1 MFRSTTHSTQTASGA
16 PVLRI
21 RPTNRSNLA
30 TAEQRVADAL
40 QVVEELPRELVS
52 AALKDASALGYERL
66 VVEGGEPLLYA
77 GLPGLLT
84 RARRLD
90 LHTTVVTNAT
100 LLGQA
105 RRWAAVAPL
114 IDRLAVTLHGIGAA
128 HDAYVARDGAFDQA
142 IENLAIV
149 RESGIPFGFVV
160 SLTTDN
166 AGSLAD
172 IVRLAADQGADA
184 VEVQASFEGGLG
196 DDQVVDAVTAARA
209 AGAELGIEIV
219 SDLVAQDELV
229 LFRGRFVPG
238 FPSRD
243 LTSFAPTLIVESNGR
258 LRPLS
263 DELPLHLMLGSLHK
277 ARLAAFAPAWLA
289 STRAAELA
297 EAADRTWWELAAPG
311 APRTARWTSE
321 LSLHVAAAPAP
332 AARVAVA
339 A

>member
-1 MFRSTTHSTQTASGA
+1 MQSQTATPAAAS

-30 TAEQRVADAL
+30 TPQHRVIDAL

-52 AALKDASALGYERL
+52 AALKDAASLGYER
-66 VVEGGEPLLYA
+66 VVIEGGEPLLYP

-90 LHTTVVTNAT
+90 LDTTLVTNGT
-100 LLGQA
+100 LIGQA
-105 RRWAAVAPL
+105 RRWKAIAPL
-114 IDRLAVTLHGIGAA
+114 IDRLALTLHGLEAA
-128 HDAYVARDGAFDQA
+128 HDAFVQRDGAFAQV
-142 IENLAIV
+142 IENLQIV
-149 RESGIPFGFVV
+149 RESNIPFGFVV

-166 AGSLAD
+166 VDALGDL
-172 IVRLAADQGADA
+172 VRLAAREGAA
-184 VEVQASFEGGLG
+184 SVEVHGSLDGGLG
-196 DDQVVDAVTAARA
+196 DDAIIAAVQEAAQL
-209 AGAELGIEIV
+209 AGELGV
-219 SDLVAQDELV
+219 DVLSDLVRQDELV

-243 LTSFAPTLIVESNGR
+243 LTDFAPTLIVESNGR
-258 LRPLS
+258 LHPLS
-263 DELPLHLMLGSLHK
+263 DDLPARLMLGSLHK

-297 EAADRTWWELAAPG
+297 EAADRAWWELATPG
-311 APRTARWTSE
+311 GPTAVRWTSE
-321 LSLHVAAAPAP
+321 LALHVAAAPA
-332 AARVAVA
+332 ARQAVA

>member
-1 MFRSTTHSTQTASGA
+1 MLRSTAHSTQTAAGA

-21 RPTNRSNLA
+21 RPTNRTNLA
-30 TAEQRVADAL
+30 TAEHRVADAL

-52 AALKDASALGYERL
+52 AALKDAAGLGYERL

-90 LHTTVVTNAT
+90 FVTTVVTNGT
-100 LLGQA
+100 LLSQA

-114 IDRLAVTLHGIGAA
+114 IDRLSITLHGLAAA
-128 HDAYVARDGAFDQA
+128 HDAFVARDGAFAQVV
-142 IENLAIV
+142 ENLEVV
-149 RESGIPFGFVV
+149 REAGMPFGFVV
-160 SLTTDN
+160 ALTTENVDT
-166 AGSLAD
+166 LAD
-172 IVRLAADQGADA
+172 IVRFAGREGADS

-196 DDQVVDAVTAARA
+196 DDAVVAAVAAAREA
-209 AGAELGIEIV
+209 AADLDVQIV

-238 FPSRD
+238 FPSRE
-243 LTSFAPTLIVESNGR
+243 LTAFAPTLIIESNGR
-258 LRPLS
+258 MRPLS
-263 DELPLHLMLGSLHK
+263 DELPMHLMLGSLHK

-321 LSLHVAAAPAP
+321 LALHVAAAPAQ
-332 AARVAVA
+332 ARQAVA